1 MLVVV
6 GAGSG
11 EVLSALWCTALY
23 ETPSDH
29 TQVYRTFEV
38 TLYPLGQIS
47 FSDSAWILSAQVP
60 ILNRFFLLCSYIV
73 HRKHLIHSPRTTEKK
88 WLKIKIKRKSIRDKE
103 DKWQRFDLRIM
114 DVSDEGTR
122 TIETEK
128 VIIKNISL
136 KNFLKLEKNRLQISK
151 EHDVLIKK

>member
-1 MLVVV
+1 MDGDKRQESLWALVSYIQSTRCEVLVVV

-29 TQVYRTFEV
+29 PQVYRTFEV

-88 WLKIKIKRKSIRDKE
+88 
-103 DKWQRFDLRIM
+103 
-114 DVSDEGTR
+114 
-122 TIETEK
+122 
-128 VIIKNISL
+128 
-136 KNFLKLEKNRLQISK
+136 
-151 EHDVLIKK
+151 